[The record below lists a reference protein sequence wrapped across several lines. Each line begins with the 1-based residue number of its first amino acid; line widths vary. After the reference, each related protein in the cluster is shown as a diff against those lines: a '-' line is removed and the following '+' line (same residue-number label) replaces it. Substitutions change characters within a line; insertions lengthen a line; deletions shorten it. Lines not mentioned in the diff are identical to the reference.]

1 MFPDYLSF
9 SCDYDLT
16 KVFFDHN
23 KKVLLILQTSGKT
36 SAYEWDEWRQMRDQ
50 CRWVNTIQ
58 RQMRDQTSTDEWRRM
73 RGEFRRMQT
82 NERRV
87 LFYHSWIQ
95 SLLLFLLQKE
105 HVNLRSSLAWR
116 TLCCVLIFFFLIHST
131 NARFIEHDNAQ
142 ATKN

>member
-16 KVFFDHN
+16 KVFLII
-23 KKVLLILQTSGKT
+23 KKGITNIT
-36 SAYEWDEWRQMRDQ
+36 DEWQDECRRMRDEWRRMRDQ